1 MLPKKARQQPDD
13 EDKEDPTS
21 VAQNDDPE
29 ADDGDI
35 LPVRPSYD
43 IFAPTPPEP
52 GMPGSSHSPFD
63 DLPDGFRPAQGWE
76 AHTSTTPLQH
86 AAMLDEVVRLLPGL
100 IADMQYQRLYHARPD
115 QRQGDN
121 MLLSSLLLLENDLL
135 DISNGPCLV
144 AGDRIRDPGRQYP
157 EAISDLVLRLAEMN
171 DALFVKMM
179 PALMTRCWFAH
190 IAPPS
195 GKDGQ
200 HLGIAQVQEV
210 WQTHMARIVEEPLV
224 GEFFSYDW
232 PPEVDVPSLPDRKP
246 VKIDGYTKRGWPKV
260 RFDTEAGY
268 QSLVRL
274 AHVKRLGQM
283 LIRQHDS

>member
-1 MLPKKARQQPDD
+1 MPPRKARKQPDD
-13 EDKEDPTS
+13 ADSPEPIT
-21 VAQNDDPE
+21 ATQNDDSD

-35 LPVRPSYD
+35 LPVRPAYD

-52 GMPGSSHSPFD
+52 GMPGSDRSPFD
-63 DLPDGFRPAQGWE
+63 DLPDGFRPAPGWE
-76 AHTSTTPLQH
+76 IHTSATPVQH
-86 AAMLDEVVRLLPGL
+86 AAALAEAVRLIPDLVAG
-100 IADMQYQRLYHARPD
+100 MQYQRLYHARSD

-135 DISNGPCLV
+135 DISNGPCLA
-144 AGDRIRDPGRQYP
+144 AGDRIRDPGRRYP
-157 EAISDLVLRLAEMN
+157 EAISDLVLRLADTN
-171 DALFVKMM
+171 DALFVKML

-190 IAPPS
+190 VAPS
-195 GKDGQ
+195 ARDGQ
-200 HLGIAQVQEV
+200 HLGIAQVQQV
-210 WQTHMARIVEEPLV
+210 WQEHITRIVEEPLV

-260 RFDTEAGY
+260 RFDPEAGY

-274 AHVKRLGQM
+274 ARVKRLGQM
-283 LIRQHDS
+283 LIRQRDS